1 MNFPAPKTYVI
12 PRVLQFNK
20 MPPFEL
26 QEKIAYIL
34 AKAAHDPGNSV
45 VILHYAGHGRKNLNG
60 ELELCGLSGKVIAV
74 ERFLNDIQ
82 TNQIIC

>member
-1 MNFPAPKTYVI
+1 MNFPAPETYVT

-20 MPPFEL
+20 MPAFEL
-26 QEKIAYIL
+26 QAKIAYIL
-34 AKAAHDPGNSV
+34 AEAAHDPEDSV